1 MAGVPAGS
9 PWGWSMGDAQSLG
22 NGLSAV
28 VEHRDGAVTYVLR
41 GDIDVANI
49 GTLEKRLLAAA
60 GVADQRVD
68 LDMSAV
74 GFVDSTGIRGLI
86 DVSRALD
93 ARGGRLRI
101 VSASDS
107 THRILRLT
115 GLADL
120 LGPGG

>member
-1 MAGVPAGS
+1 MES
-9 PWGWSMGDAQSLG
+9 PWGLGMGGAQNLG

-28 VEHRDGAVTYVLR
+28 VEHRGGVLTYVLR

-49 GTLEKRLLAAA
+49 GTLEERLVAAA
-60 GVADQRVD
+60 SVADERVD

-86 DVSRALD
+86 DVARALE
-93 ARGGRLRI
+93 ASGGRLRI
-101 VSASDS
+101 VSASGQ

-115 GLADL
+115 GLADV
-120 LGPGG
+120 LGPEG